1 MKLQY
6 SFTLL
11 IAFAIIVVFYSCK
24 EKKQNEKYYNNG
36 NLKEMIISGND
47 SDKIN
52 TVYTFYETGGIK
64 ELHRLNDKKQ
74 FYGEQL
80 WFFENGRLD
89 RKISVYNN
97 IAKGNA
103 YYFYDSNGALK
114 NFRFFRNDK
123 EALYG
128 GDYWGDSMDLMKASI
143 HFNDSGQVF
152 YKKNFDENGKFISEE
167 GKKE

>member
-1 MKLQY
+1 M
-6 SFTLL
+6 L
-11 IAFAIIVVFYSCK
+11 IVFAIIVVFYSCK

-47 SDKIN
+47 LDKIN
-52 TVYTFYETGGIK
+52 KVYTFYETGGIK

-97 IAKGNA
+97 IASGNA

-114 NFRFFRNDK
+114 NFRFFKNDK
-123 EALYG
+123 EVLYG
-128 GDYWGDSMDLMKASI
+128 GDYWGDSMDLMKASL

-152 YKKNFDENGKFISEE
+152 YKKNFDKNGKFISEE